1 MVLWGFGSG
10 LHTLELAVVQ
20 LGVEAA
26 CGQQFVVVALLHDV
40 AVLHH
45 KDDVGLTDKL
55 PRQSIRPLSRR
66 IRSTTSSGARRSIYK

>member
-45 KDDVGLTDKL
+45 KDDVGLTDGGQGV
-55 PRQSIRPLSRR
+55 RHDE
-66 IRSTTSSGARRSIYK
+66 AAAV